1 MAQVKKAHVR
11 QAILDSAYR
20 LFKKRGY
27 VATTTA
33 QITKAAKVS
42 EANLYV
48 YFNSK
53 FEVLLALYEPW
64 LRERIHRLEG
74 KVENESD
81 PRRRLKLIL
90 TTLWCELPT
99 DDNGFTNNLMQALS
113 TTAGSDGYRPD
124 LLRWTEARVEALIL
138 LALPQS
144 RRAELANRRLA
155 HMLMMAQDGL
165 AMHFHLNESEFKV
178 DDLIDLVCNLILGN
192 AASDASIRHQ
202 KAIEGRY

>member
-1 MAQVKKAHVR
+1 MVQVKKAHVR

-27 VATTTA
+27 VTTTTA
-33 QITKAAKVS
+33 QITKAAEVS

-90 TTLWCELPT
+90 TTVWQELPG

-113 TTAGSDGYRPD
+113 TAAGSDGYRPD
-124 LLRWTEARVEALIL
+124 LLQWAEKRVDALIM
-138 LALPQS
+138 LAIPES
-144 RRAELANRRLA
+144 RRAELANRGLA

-165 AMHFHLNESEFKV
+165 AMHFHLNPSDFNV
-178 DDLIDLVCNLILGN
+178 DELIDLICNLILGKS
-192 AASDASIRHQ
+192 ASDSSTERARRKSD
-202 KAIEGRY
+202 